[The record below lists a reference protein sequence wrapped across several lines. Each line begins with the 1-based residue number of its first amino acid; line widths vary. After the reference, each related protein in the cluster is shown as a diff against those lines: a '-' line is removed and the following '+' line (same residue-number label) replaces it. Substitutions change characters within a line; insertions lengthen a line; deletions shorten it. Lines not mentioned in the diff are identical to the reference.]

1 MLDTVTNH
9 RQPDASPRS
18 VSLSLDKR
26 MAIPLVF
33 ALALV
38 IWLGINTVY
47 RAALLPKQ
55 RTDFTVYQLA
65 GGAVVDGTDIYQV
78 HNVRGWAYVYPPP
91 FAILMVPF
99 AVVSVFWGALIWYL
113 ISVALILWA
122 MLLCVRIVRSAF
134 FLNDHPL
141 ILSLVPVGILLIWFM
156 SGLARG
162 QASVLLMWLVLAAFC
177 WDWEGHDFR
186 GGACLAGA
194 ILLKAFPLVLLA
206 YFAWRKKWK
215 FLLATL
221 IAVIIGG
228 LLIPGAVFGFQK
240 NLAYWQS
247 WEQIIA
253 RPALAG
259 QSQRTQSDLNEQLLD
274 PQKPRNQSLPA
285 VLSRLTNNS
294 FARTAT
300 IVIGLAMLGVM
311 AAAGRKARGA
321 SALLTGSAVITWM
334 LLIPPVSETHY
345 FVLLLLPLMVLL
357 AVALTDPD
365 ETTRLLSRW
374 TLILF
379 AAIVVA
385 SAGVRHWEIVGAPC
399 WGTLMVWCALD
410 MLAV

>member
-9 RQPDASPRS
+9 RQSDAATRS

-26 MAIPLVF
+26 IAIPLAF
-33 ALALV
+33 ALSLV
-38 IWLGINTVY
+38 IWLGINTVF
-47 RAALLPKQ
+47 RAALLPIQ

-113 ISVALILWA
+113 ISVLLIIWA
-122 MLLCVRIVRSAF
+122 VLLCVRIVHSAF

-141 ILSLVPVGILLIWFM
+141 ILSLVPVAILLLWFM

-177 WDWEGHDFR
+177 WHWEGHDLR

-228 LLIPGAVFGFQK
+228 LLIPGAVFGFK
-240 NLAYWQS
+240 KDLAYWKS
-247 WEQIIA
+247 WEQIIVQ
-253 RPALAG
+253 PALAG

-285 VLSRLTNNS
+285 VLSRLDEQLLCPHRLHCHR
-294 FARTAT
+294 ARHARYNGGRGTEGEGNLR
-300 IVIGLAMLGVM
+300 VIDRLGRHHLD
-311 AAAGRKARGA
+311 AAHRA
-321 SALLTGSAVITWM
+321 
-334 LLIPPVSETHY
+334 VSETHY

-357 AVALTDPD
+357 AVALTDTD
-365 ETTRLLSRW
+365 ETTRFLSRW
-374 TLILF
+374 I
-379 AAIVVA
+379 
-385 SAGVRHWEIVGAPC
+385 G
-399 WGTLMVWCALD
+399 
-410 MLAV
+410 